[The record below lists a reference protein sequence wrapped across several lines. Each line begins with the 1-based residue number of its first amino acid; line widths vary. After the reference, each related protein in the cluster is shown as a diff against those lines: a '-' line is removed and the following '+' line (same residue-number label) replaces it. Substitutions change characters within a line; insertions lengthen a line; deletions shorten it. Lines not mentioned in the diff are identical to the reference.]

1 MNRNKWME
9 GILEEVGESDR
20 DIERDIYIN
29 NDRVKERERE
39 KEKERKRKI
48 ERERERER
56 KRERARE
63 RERVRVRG
71 NDCNGN
77 YVIQ

>member
-1 MNRNKWME
+1 MDGRNIRR
-9 GILEEVGESDR
+9 GRRESDR

-39 KEKERKRKI
+39 RKRKRKG
-48 ERERERER
+48 EREKKR
-56 KRERARE
+56 KGERE